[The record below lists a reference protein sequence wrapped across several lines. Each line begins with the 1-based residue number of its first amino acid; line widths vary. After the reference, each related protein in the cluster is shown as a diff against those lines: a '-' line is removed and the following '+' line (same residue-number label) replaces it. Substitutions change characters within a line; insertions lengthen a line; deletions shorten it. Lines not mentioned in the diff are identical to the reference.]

1 MIFQSLFVPQKT
13 RHKWHHACGMVQNM
27 KLKSIRY
34 KIALLIASTS
44 VLLICGILAVSYAIN
59 RKNITELCMSY
70 LYDTCVSTSATLY
83 ESFYGDTE
91 RNYLEV
97 SLEYILYSAGIS
109 TMDSSH
115 AYLVDTDGVYLYHEN
130 TEKVGTK
137 IENNP
142 VVEEVVQKLQDGFIT
157 TADVRKCQVDG
168 KTVYVA
174 FMCTVNDWVVV
185 VQADEADVLKPVN
198 SIAFYSLVIGAAL
211 LALALFIG
219 FIMTSRITRPVS
231 ALTKVIN
238 DISDLNL
245 DSTHVIPKT
254 NDEIGVMG
262 NAVDHMKQQLRDI
275 VSQLDDISEKL
286 VSDANTLY
294 DISEQVNDAS
304 VINSSTNEELV
315 ASMAETSI
323 TADKV
328 NDNIKKMNGSIVT
341 VADKIKDG
349 TRLTTDVRNKTI
361 EIAEKT
367 TSAREE
373 TLGLYGKIRNTSTEA
388 IEKAKE
394 VNKINLLAGAIQEI
408 AEQTTLLSLNASIE
422 AARAGEQGKG
432 FAVVAG
438 EIAKLATESTDTSG
452 DIVTI
457 VNQVNLSIETLI
469 QCLMDTLDFLEN
481 RVMADY
487 SSFMES
493 SNEYSSAAQSI
504 EDFMNQTN
512 HEVRELKH
520 NIAQIATSTEGINS
534 TISRAQLGVNNIA
547 EKTTDVV
554 KLISETFDRTT
565 NCKESAKKLRKITS
579 RFRL

>member
-1 MIFQSLFVPQKT
+1 
-13 RHKWHHACGMVQNM
+13 
-27 KLKSIRY
+27 
-34 KIALLIASTS
+34 
-44 VLLICGILAVSYAIN
+44 
-59 RKNITELCMSY
+59 
-70 LYDTCVSTSATLY
+70 
-83 ESFYGDTE
+83 
-91 RNYLEV
+91 
-97 SLEYILYSAGIS
+97 
-109 TMDSSH
+109 
-115 AYLVDTDGVYLYHEN
+115 
-130 TEKVGTK
+130 
-137 IENNP
+137 
-142 VVEEVVQKLQDGFIT
+142 
-157 TADVRKCQVDG
+157 
-168 KTVYVA
+168 
-174 FMCTVNDWVVV
+174 
-185 VQADEADVLKPVN
+185 
-198 SIAFYSLVIGAAL
+198 
-211 LALALFIG
+211 
-219 FIMTSRITRPVS
+219 
-231 ALTKVIN
+231 
-238 DISDLNL
+238 
-245 DSTHVIPKT
+245 
-254 NDEIGVMG
+254 
-262 NAVDHMKQQLRDI
+262 
-275 VSQLDDISEKL
+275 
-286 VSDANTLY
+286 
-294 DISEQVNDAS
+294 
-304 VINSSTNEELV
+304 
-315 ASMAETSI
+315 MAETSI

>member
-174 FMCTVNDWVVV
+174 F
-185 VQADEADVLKPVN
+185 
-198 SIAFYSLVIGAAL
+198 
-211 LALALFIG
+211 ALFIG

-408 AEQTTLLSLNASIE
+408 AEQTTLLSLNASI
-422 AARAGEQGKG
+422 
-432 FAVVAG
+432 VVAG

>member
-1 MIFQSLFVPQKT
+1 
-13 RHKWHHACGMVQNM
+13 M

-34 KIALLIASTS
+34 KIALLIAATS
-44 VLLICGILAVSYAIN
+44 VLLIAGILVVSYVIN
-59 RKNITELCMSY
+59 RKNIVELCKSY

-115 AYLVDTDGVYLYHEN
+115 AYLVDTDGMYLYHED
-130 TEKVGTK
+130 TEKIGTK
-137 IENNP
+137 IENNQ
-142 VVEEVVQKLQDGFIT
+142 VVEDVVQKLREGYIT

-168 KTVYVA
+168 KPVYVA

-185 VQADEADVLKPVN
+185 VQADEADVLKPIH
-198 SIAFYSLVIGAAL
+198 SITLYTLVVGAVL
-211 LALALFIG
+211 LSLALILG
-219 FIMTSRITRPVS
+219 FLITSRITGPVS
-231 ALTKVIN
+231 ALTTVIN
-238 DISDLNL
+238 DISDFNL
-245 DSTHVIPKT
+245 KSNHVIPKT

-304 VINSSTNEELV
+304 VSNSSTNEELV
-315 ASMAETSI
+315 ISMAETSN

-328 NDNIKKMNGSIVT
+328 NDNIKRMNGNVVT

-361 EIAEKT
+361 EISEKT
-367 TSAREE
+367 TKAREE
-373 TLGLYGKIRNTSTEA
+373 TLDLYGMIRNTSTEA
-388 IEKAKE
+388 IDKAKE
-394 VNKINLLAGAIQEI
+394 VNKINQLAGAIQEI

-438 EIAKLATESTDTSG
+438 EIAKLATESTDASA

-469 QCLMDTLDFLEN
+469 KCLMDTLEFLEN
-481 RVMADY
+481 KVMTDY

-512 HEVRELKH
+512 NEVRELKH

-534 TISRAQLGVNNIA
+534 TISGAQLGVNNIA
-547 EKTTDVV
+547 ERTSDVV
-554 KLISETFDRTT
+554 KLTSETFNRTT
-565 NCKESAKKLRKITS
+565 NCKESAEKLRNITS
-579 RFRL
+579 RFQL

>member
-1 MIFQSLFVPQKT
+1 
-13 RHKWHHACGMVQNM
+13 M

-34 KIALLIASTS
+34 KIALLIAATS
-44 VLLICGILAVSYAIN
+44 ILLIAGILVVSYVIN
-59 RKNITELCMSY
+59 RKNIVELCKSY

-115 AYLVDTDGVYLYHEN
+115 AYLVDTDGIYLYHED
-130 TEKVGTK
+130 TEKIGTK
-137 IENNP
+137 IENNQ
-142 VVEEVVQKLQDGFIT
+142 VVEDVVQKLQEGYIT
-157 TADVRKCQVDG
+157 TADVRKCRVDG
-168 KTVYVA
+168 KPVYVA

-185 VQADEADVLKPVN
+185 VQADEADVLKPIH
-198 SIAFYSLVIGAAL
+198 SITFYTLVVGAVL
-211 LALALFIG
+211 LSLALITG
-219 FIMTSRITRPVS
+219 FLITSRITGPVS
-231 ALTKVIN
+231 ALTTVIN
-238 DISDLNL
+238 DISDFNLN
-245 DSTHVIPKT
+245 STHIIPKT

-304 VINSSTNEELV
+304 VSNSSTNEELV
-315 ASMAETSI
+315 ISMAETSS

-328 NDNIKKMNGSIVT
+328 NDNIKRMNGNVVT

-361 EIAEKT
+361 EISEKT
-367 TSAREE
+367 TKAREE
-373 TLGLYGKIRNTSTEA
+373 TLGLYGMIRNTSTEA
-388 IEKAKE
+388 IDKAKE
-394 VNKINLLAGAIQEI
+394 VNKINQLAGTIQEI

-438 EIAKLATESTDTSG
+438 EIAKLATESTDASA

-469 QCLMDTLDFLEN
+469 KCLMDTLDFLEN
-481 RVMADY
+481 KVMTDY

-493 SNEYSSAAQSI
+493 SNEYSSAAQTI

-512 HEVRELKH
+512 NEVRELKH
-520 NIAQIATSTEGINS
+520 NIAQIATSTEGINT
-534 TISRAQLGVNNIA
+534 TISGAQLGVNNIA
-547 EKTTDVV
+547 ERTTDVV
-554 KLISETFDRTT
+554 KLTSETFNRTT
-565 NCKESAKKLRKITS
+565 NCKESAEKLRNITS
-579 RFRL
+579 RFQL

>member
-1 MIFQSLFVPQKT
+1 
-13 RHKWHHACGMVQNM
+13 M

-34 KIALLIASTS
+34 KIAVLIAATS
-44 VLLICGILAVSYAIN
+44 VLLISGILAVSYVIN

-142 VVEEVVQKLQDGFIT
+142 VVEEVVGKLQEGFVT

-168 KTVYVA
+168 KPVYVA

-198 SIAFYSLVIGAAL
+198 SIALYSLVIGIAL
-211 LALALFIG
+211 LFLALITG
-219 FIMTSRITRPVS
+219 FFMTSKITRPVS

-238 DISDLNL
+238 
-245 DSTHVIPKT
+245 
-254 NDEIGVMG
+254 
-262 NAVDHMKQQLRDI
+262 
-275 VSQLDDISEKL
+275 
-286 VSDANTLY
+286 

-315 ASMAETSI
+315 ASMAETSV

-349 TRLTTDVRNKTI
+349 TRLTTSVRNKTI

-373 TLGLYGKIRNTSTEA
+373 TLGLYGKIRSTSTEA
-388 IEKAKE
+388 IEQAKE
-394 VNKINLLAGAIQEI
+394 VNKINLLAAAIQEI

-438 EIAKLATESTDTSG
+438 EIAKLATQSTDTSG

-534 TISRAQLGVNNIA
+534 TISGAQLGVNNIA

-554 KLISETFDRTT
+554 KLTSETFDRTT
-565 NCKESAKKLRKITS
+565 NCKESAEKLRNITS